1 MMLKK
6 SFEIAFRRFSPA
18 WAAAILF
25 LLIPSAANAQEPTQ
39 IPATTQQTPATTQ
52 MAAEAQTATVTKQTP
67 NAVPLYREYK
77 GVSVG
82 MSIDEVRQKLGKP
95 EEKFEDMYLFVFSDK
110 ERARVYYDKDKK
122 ARAISVTYIG
132 TNSGA
137 PLPTAVLGT
146 EIESKADGS
155 MHKMVTYPEAGYWL
169 SYSRTAGDN
178 PLVMITM
185 QKTP

>member
-1 MMLKK
+1 MLKK
-6 SFEIAFRRFSPA
+6 SFEIAFLRFA
-18 WAAAILF
+18 LAGTAALM
-25 LLIPSAANAQEPTQ
+25 LLVPSATNAQQ
-39 IPATTQQTPATTQ
+39 SAQVPATTQQSQTPATDQKTVATQ
-52 MAAEAQTATVTKQTP
+52 TNTVTKQMP
-67 NAVPLYREYK
+67 SAEPLYREYR

-82 MSIDEVRQKLGKP
+82 MSVDEVRGKLGKP
-95 EEKFEDMYLFVFSDK
+95 EEMFDEFDIFVFSDK

-122 ARAISVTYIG
+122 ARAISITYIG
-132 TNSGA
+132 TNGGA
-137 PLPTAVLGT
+137 PLPVAVLGT